1 MFDFDFEKWEEENPY
16 PVIEDS
22 DGISKTL
29 SEEEF
34 ERISSAADAA
44 DEAFDKWLNS
54 IS

>member
-29 SEEEF
+29 LRQMQQMRRLINGLTAYPEGQ
-34 ERISSAADAA
+34 D
-44 DEAFDKWLNS
+44 NH
-54 IS
+54 